1 MSYPFFSVC
10 DSLVFFLLLLQA
22 LAMLPTEPIRVAERS
37 QLRLTFNRSFSEPN
51 AGSNQQQI
59 LNSGHLGVVLPSS
72 EDDLMASSSTSASKK
87 RLYLQLQNHHK
98 SGSLCSSSSSSS
110 SSVSSCSTSICSVD
124 EVMDDQ
130 QQPPVAPPAL
140 LQQPQSPAKRCC
152 LGLPLSVSLPSSPS
166 NDSVSLQRCLM
177 SKKTRI
183 VSSDQLAVKLK
194 ASESMAVVDC
204 RHFVAYNAAHIRS
217 AVNINCADRWN
228 RKRLQTGRVHLA
240 DLATSHEGKEL
251 LRRASV
257 IRQVLVYDDN
267 GSNDCERLSPSS
279 TLYAVLSALVDDH
292 KEPLLL
298 AGKY

>member
-1 MSYPFFSVC
+1 
-10 DSLVFFLLLLQA
+10 
-22 LAMLPTEPIRVAERS
+22 MLPTEPIRVAERS

-51 AGSNQQQI
+51 AGSSQQI
-59 LNSGHLGVVLPSS
+59 SGHLGVVLPSS
-72 EDDLMASSSTSASKK
+72 EDDLMASSSASSTSASKK

-130 QQPPVAPPAL
+130 QQQQQPPTAQAPLAL

-177 SKKTRI
+177 AKKTRI

-194 ASESMAVVDC
+194 ASEPLVVVDC
-204 RHFVAYNAAHIRS
+204 RHFVAYNATHIRS

-240 DLATSHEGKEL
+240 DLATSHDGKEL

-257 IRQVLVYDDN
+257 VRQVLVYDDN